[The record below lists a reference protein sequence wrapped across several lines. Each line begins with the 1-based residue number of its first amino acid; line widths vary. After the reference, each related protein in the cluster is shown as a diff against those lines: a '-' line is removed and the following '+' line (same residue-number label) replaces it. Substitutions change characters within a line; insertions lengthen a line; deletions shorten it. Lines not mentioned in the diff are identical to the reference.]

1 MTADMDADTGS
12 GSGGGTV
19 EARFKTIGEEQAKVR
34 REMGTISTAV
44 TEINANVTAGFQQI
58 MQGQQQTMQGMAA
71 LLVRTQGTDATVALI
86 GNAVSSIPGT
96 EFVMPTP
103 TAAAVTGYGGG
114 GGMMSA
120 AVE

>member
-44 TEINANVTAGFQQI
+44 TEINANVTAGVQQLFQ
-58 MQGQQQTMQGMAA
+58 GY
-71 LLVRTQGTDATVALI
+71 
-86 GNAVSSIPGT
+86 SSRHCR
-96 EFVMPTP
+96 EWLRFLRESKELMR
-103 TAAAVTGYGGG
+103 AFR
-114 GGMMSA
+114 
-120 AVE
+120 